1 MIHLSQD
8 VSTKTLSSASQ
19 IFLYPHYIG
28 TEAELFSRLKYWH
41 EKLLHGDSF
50 HWQSSELICL
60 YQLFNIKQ
68 QNPESFSKMCRKTF
82 LIKMVL
88 SNNHYLFCT
97 KYYMKAESGLKKVLN
112 TLHFASEF
120 ENIIRPNSSQTS
132 TFNYILAFLMHENPT

>member
-1 MIHLSQD
+1 
-8 VSTKTLSSASQ
+8 
-19 IFLYPHYIG
+19 
-28 TEAELFSRLKYWH
+28 
-41 EKLLHGDSF
+41 
-50 HWQSSELICL
+50 
-60 YQLFNIKQ
+60 
-68 QNPESFSKMCRKTF
+68 
-82 LIKMVL
+82 MVL